1 MKVGILS
8 FQVSFLDHSKSVK
21 AINAKPILIKNKLDI
36 HELDALILPGG
47 ESTAMKK
54 INEYSDIFLELDKFI
69 KSGKPTLST
78 CAGTILLAK
87 AVVGGDTV
95 IPNIDIE
102 ITRNAYGRQTESF
115 EGSVSF
121 YNNEDIYCFIRA
133 PKITQLLSDDVKVI
147 AKQDADI
154 VGVQQNN
161 IVALT
166 FHPELNNDR
175 YYLDWLHNFI
185 KEGKHVR
192 TF

>member
-8 FQVSFLDHSKSVK
+8 FQGSFLDHSKSVE
-21 AINAKPILIKNKLDI
+21 AIGLSPVLIKNDTNI
-36 HELDALILPGG
+36 NELDALILPGG
-47 ESTAMKK
+47 ESTAIKK
-54 INEYSDIFLELDKFI
+54 IDSFSQIFSKLDKLI

-87 AVVGGDTV
+87 EVVGGETTL
-95 IPNIDIE
+95 PNLDIE

-121 YNNEDIYCFIRA
+121 YDNEDIYCFIRA
-133 PKITQLLSDDVKVI
+133 PKITNILSNNVQII
-147 AKQDADI
+147 AKHNSEI

-166 FHPELNNDR
+166 FHPELNNDK
-175 YYLDWLHNFI
+175 YYLDWLHSFI
-185 KEGKHVR
+185 KEGKNVR
-192 TF
+192 AF

>member
-8 FQVSFLDHSKSVK
+8 FQGSFLDHSKSVE
-21 AINAKPILIKNKLDI
+21 AIGLSPVLIKNDTNI
-36 HELDALILPGG
+36 NELDALILPGG
-47 ESTAMKK
+47 ESTAIKK
-54 INEYSDIFLELDKFI
+54 IDSFSQIFSKLDKLI

-87 AVVGGDTV
+87 EVVGGETT
-95 IPNIDIE
+95 IPNLDIE

-121 YNNEDIYCFIRA
+121 YDNEDIYCFIRA
-133 PKITQLLSDDVKVI
+133 PRITNILSNNVEII
-147 AKQDADI
+147 AKHNSEI

-166 FHPELNNDR
+166 FHPELNNDK
-175 YYLDWLHNFI
+175 YYLDWLYSFI
-185 KEGKHVR
+185 KEGKNVR
-192 TF
+192 AF

>member
-8 FQVSFLDHSKSVK
+8 FQGSFLDHSKSVE
-21 AINAKPILIKNKLDI
+21 AIGLSPVLIKNDTNI
-36 HELDALILPGG
+36 NELDALILPGG
-47 ESTAMKK
+47 ESTAIKK
-54 INEYSDIFLELDKFI
+54 IDSFSQIFSKLDKLI

-87 AVVGGDTV
+87 EVVGGETTL
-95 IPNIDIE
+95 PNLDIE

-121 YNNEDIYCFIRA
+121 YDNEDIYCFIRA
-133 PKITQLLSDDVKVI
+133 PKITNILSNNVEII
-147 AKQDADI
+147 AKHNSEI

-166 FHPELNNDR
+166 FHPELNNDK
-175 YYLDWLHNFI
+175 YYLEWLHSFI
-185 KEGKHVR
+185 KEGKNVR
-192 TF
+192 AF

>member
-8 FQVSFLDHSKSVK
+8 FQGSFLDHSKSIE
-21 AINAKPILIKNKLDI
+21 AIGLSPILIKNDTNI
-36 HELDALILPGG
+36 NELDALILPGG
-47 ESTAMKK
+47 ESTAIKK
-54 INEYSDIFLELDKFI
+54 IDSFSQIFSKLDKLI

-87 AVVGGDTV
+87 EVVGGETT
-95 IPNIDIE
+95 IPNLDIE

-121 YNNEDIYCFIRA
+121 YDNEDIYCFIRA
-133 PKITQLLSDDVKVI
+133 PRITNILSNNVEII
-147 AKQDADI
+147 AKHNSEI

-166 FHPELNNDR
+166 FHPELNNDK
-175 YYLDWLHNFI
+175 YYLDWLYSFI
-185 KEGKHVR
+185 KEGKNVR
-192 TF
+192 AF

>member
-8 FQVSFLDHSKSVK
+8 FQGSFLDHSKSVE
-21 AINAKPILIKNKLDI
+21 AIGLSPVLIKNDTNI
-36 HELDALILPGG
+36 NELDALILPGG
-47 ESTAMKK
+47 ESTAIKK
-54 INEYSDIFLELDKFI
+54 IDSFSQIFSKLDKLI

-87 AVVGGDTV
+87 KVVGGETTL
-95 IPNIDIE
+95 PNLDIE

-121 YNNEDIYCFIRA
+121 YDNEDIYCFIRA
-133 PKITQLLSDDVKVI
+133 PKITNILSNNVEII
-147 AKQDADI
+147 AKHNSEI

-166 FHPELNNDR
+166 FHPELNNDK
-175 YYLDWLHNFI
+175 YYLEWLHSFI
-185 KEGKHVR
+185 KEGKNVR
-192 TF
+192 AF

>member
-8 FQVSFLDHSKSVK
+8 FQGSFFDHSKSIEK
-21 AINAKPILIKNKLDI
+21 IGYSPIFIKHDTNIQD
-36 HELDALILPGG
+36 LDALILPGG
-47 ESTAMKK
+47 ESTAMNK
-54 INEYSDIFLELDKFI
+54 INNYQNTFNDLDKLI
-69 KSGKPTLST
+69 KSGIPTLST
-78 CAGTILLAK
+78 CAGTILLANQ
-87 AVVGGDTV
+87 VVGGNIT
-95 IPNIDIE
+95 IPNIDIQ

-121 YNNEDIYCFIRA
+121 YDNEDIYCFIRA

>member
-8 FQVSFLDHSKSVK
+8 FQGSFFDHSKSIQEIGYSPVF
-21 AINAKPILIKNKLDI
+21 IKHDTNIQD
-36 HELDALILPGG
+36 LDALILPGG
-47 ESTAMKK
+47 ESTAMSK
-54 INEYSDIFLELDKFI
+54 INNYQNIFNVLDDLI
-69 KSGKPTLST
+69 KSGIPTLST
-78 CAGTILLAK
+78 CAGTILLANE
-87 AVVGGDTV
+87 VIGGNVT
-95 IPNIDIE
+95 IHNIDIQ

-121 YNNEDIYCFIRA
+121 FDNEDIYCFIRA
-133 PKITQLLSDDVKVI
+133 PKITQLLSDDVNVI
-147 AKQDADI
+147 AKQDTDI

-185 KEGKHVR
+185 KERENVR

>member
-8 FQVSFLDHSKSVK
+8 FQGSFLDHSKSIE
-21 AINAKPILIKNKLDI
+21 AIGLSPILIKNDTNI
-36 HELDALILPGG
+36 NELDALILPGG
-47 ESTAMKK
+47 ESTAIKK
-54 INEYSDIFLELDKFI
+54 IDSFSQIFSKLDKLI

-87 AVVGGDTV
+87 KVVGGETTL
-95 IPNIDIE
+95 PNLDIE

-121 YNNEDIYCFIRA
+121 YDNEDIYCFIRA
-133 PKITQLLSDDVKVI
+133 PKITNILSNNVEII
-147 AKQDADI
+147 AKHNSEI

-166 FHPELNNDR
+166 FHPELNNDK
-175 YYLDWLHNFI
+175 YYLEWLHSFI
-185 KEGKHVR
+185 KEGKNVR
-192 TF
+192 AF

>member
-8 FQVSFLDHSKSVK
+8 FQGSFLDHSKSVK

-47 ESTAMKK
+47 ESTAMTK

-87 AVVGGDTV
+87 DVVGGDTV

-133 PKITQLLSDDVKVI
+133 PKITKILSDKVKVI
-147 AKQDADI
+147 AQHNSEV
-154 VGVQQNN
+154 VGVQQDN

-175 YYLDWLHNFI
+175 YYLDWLESFI
-185 KEGKHVR
+185 KEGENVG